1 VTLGQEDKT
10 VVEILVN
17 KARKKRNP
25 QEQEENVT
33 VFFLFVFFVLI
44 LQFCAVFVY
53 IARYIK
59 PSVLFLQSFDA
70 VGWVAGRASGL

>member
-1 VTLGQEDKT
+1 VTLCQEDKT

-33 VFFLFVFFVLI
+33 VFLYLF
-44 LQFCAVFVY
+44 FCPDFAVFVY

-59 PSVLFLQSFDA
+59 PSVLCLQSFDA
-70 VGWVAGRASGL
+70 VGWAAGRASGL